1 MATLLFI
8 ACVFLRRLKFSI
20 TSANRFDRE
29 LKQIISKEEV
39 LGKEVLTLKKR
50 RTMIVALL
58 VAMMLLSTISTCFGA
73 SYFYGQVKPGSG
85 PDTVLSAP
93 KVTAK
98 AVSRTSIRLSWKA
111 VKGASGYVIYRSKGE
126 VHAGAYKKIKTIT
139 SDKTTAYTDENCTK
153 DSYYRYEV
161 FAYRYKSGKKVY
173 SQTAAAEMTA
183 GVMKPDI
190 GASPDSLESVLVYGH
205 SSFADKLIF
214 YRSAD
219 PDGPF
224 MEIGESAKAECSILD
239 EKVSF
244 GQCWYYK
251 VKAVRTI
258 NGRTYSRIS
267 DVAKGEVF
275 NPYLQISVLDLN
287 FPEEG
292 KRDTFIYKLTSEKH
306 NFPAV
311 IYKNGSNEGEPFD
324 YSYHGEKKT
333 AYSTWESSTPVVL
346 TAYSTDGIRYV
357 DIEDTY
363 VLEPGKS
370 VYLKFQSAD
379 KVTYY
384 KDCRISLDISY
395 WSTGKRVDA
404 GCLRL
409 EKNMPGSYSYDY

>member
-1 MATLLFI
+1 M
-8 ACVFLRRLKFSI
+8 
-20 TSANRFDRE
+20 
-29 LKQIISKEEV
+29 
-39 LGKEVLTLKKR
+39 LTLKKR
-50 RTMIVALL
+50 RAIIAALL
-58 VAMMLLSTISTCFGA
+58 TAAVVLSAASACFGA
-73 SYFYGQVKPGSG
+73 SYFYGDVRPGSG

-98 AVSRTSIRLSWKA
+98 ATGRTSIRLSWKA
-111 VKGASGYVIYRSKGE
+111 VEGAGGYVIYRSKGE
-126 VHAGAYKKIKTIT
+126 IKAGSYKKIKTIT
-139 SDKTTAYTDENCTK
+139 SGKTTSFTDKNCAK
-153 DSYYRYEV
+153 DSFYRYEI
-161 FAYRYKSGKKVY
+161 FAYRYKNGKRVY
-173 SQTAAAEMTA
+173 SQTASVKMAA
-183 GVMKPDI
+183 GVMKPNV
-190 GASPDSLESVLVYGH
+190 GASPDSLEAVLVYGH

-219 PDGPF
+219 PKGPF
-224 MEIGESAKAECSILD
+224 TKIGEYTKDECSILD
-239 EKVSF
+239 EEVSF

-258 NGRTYSRIS
+258 GGKTYSRIS

-275 NPYLQISVLDLN
+275 NPFLQISVLDLN

-311 IYKNGSNEGEPFD
+311 IYKNGSNEGDPFD
-324 YSYHGEKKT
+324 YTYRGEKKT

-346 TAYSTDGIRYV
+346 TAYSTDGICYV
-357 DIEDTY
+357 DMEDTF

-395 WSTGKRVDA
+395 WSSGKRVDA